1 VLFLIL
7 SIAVGGLIIGALG
20 RLVVP
25 GRQPMGVI
33 ATMLVGITGAV
44 AGGIVSRLI
53 WTDPQSHVIG
63 VVLLEV
69 LGAALIVYA
78 VRGRRRLR

>member
-1 VLFLIL
+1 
-7 SIAVGGLIIGALG
+7 
-20 RLVVP
+20 
-25 GRQPMGVI
+25 MGVI
-33 ATMLVGITGAV
+33 ATMLVGIAGAV
-44 AGGIVSRLI
+44 AGGIVARLI
-53 WTDPQSHVIG
+53 WTDPQRHVIG

>member
-1 VLFLIL
+1 
-7 SIAVGGLIIGALG
+7 
-20 RLVVP
+20 
-25 GRQPMGVI
+25 MGII
-33 ATMLVGITGAV
+33 ATMLVGIAGAV

-53 WTDPQSHVIG
+53 WTDPQGHVIG

-78 VRGRRRLR
+78 VRGRHRFR